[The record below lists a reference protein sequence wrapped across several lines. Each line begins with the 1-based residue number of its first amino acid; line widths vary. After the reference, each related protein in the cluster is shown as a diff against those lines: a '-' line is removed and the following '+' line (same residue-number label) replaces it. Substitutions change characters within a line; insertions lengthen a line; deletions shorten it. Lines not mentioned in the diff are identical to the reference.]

1 MPRKKS
7 HRNAWG
13 TVVARY
19 RRGTDI
25 QVGWIARYVSP
36 LQGDGSVNRNFPLD
50 SKAQAFS
57 WLDAEHELVK
67 LHERGERE
75 WLRPSQRKKAKERSN
90 VLFGDYADQW
100 IASYQTKSGNPLRGT
115 SRRKLLVDI
124 QHLKDS
130 FGQMKVTDIHT
141 SDIRQWLD
149 NCPLNGDYARY
160 HAYKTMRA
168 IMSAAAAPG
177 IDGEAAIIEQSPCTM
192 PISRPESKQS
202 KIDPPTPEQLR
213 TIYENMPDYT
223 RISVYLS
230 ATAGGMRESEV
241 CALQR
246 RDIDLKN
253 HVLHIRHSI
262 NRGASDRGKLRI
274 DDPKTKNS
282 VRDVVIP
289 EKLIPM
295 LEEHLNRF
303 TAKGPKAMVLQ
314 SRTSNIVPRTLLY
327 KHFKEAAIKAG
338 RPDLHFHTLRAAA
351 TTNLVLSGGTL
362 AEVMQFAGHSD
373 SKTAI
378 ERYQRVLGDHE
389 REVANEL
396 GHRLIVQPE
405 TPQTIQASII
415 RYEEQVQELQAKI
428 TCLRKKLKGKD

>member
-36 LQGDGSVNRNFPLD
+36 LPGDGSVNRNFPLD

-75 WLRPSQRKKAKERSN
+75 WLRPTQRKKARERSN

-100 IASYQTKSGNPLRGT
+100 IGNYQTKSGNPLRGT

-130 FGQMKVTDIHT
+130 FGNMKVIDIHT
-141 SDIRQWLD
+141 SNIRQWLD
-149 NCPLNGDYARY
+149 HCPLNGEYARY

-168 IMSAAAAPG
+168 IMGAAAVPG

-230 ATAGGMRESEV
+230 ATAGGLRESEV

-253 HVLHIRHSI
+253 HVLHVRHSI
-262 NRGASDRGKLRI
+262 NRGSSDRGKLRI
-274 DDPKTKNS
+274 DDPKTRNS

-295 LEEHLNRF
+295 LEEHLSLF
-303 TAKGPKAMVLQ
+303 TANNPEAMVLQ
-314 SRTSNIVPRTLLY
+314 SKTSNIVPRTLLY

-351 TTNLVLSGGTL
+351 TTNLVLSGGTI

-373 SKTAI
+373 SKTAV
-378 ERYQRVLGDHE
+378 EKYQRVLGEHK
-389 REVANEL
+389 RKVADNL
-396 GHRLIVQPE
+396 GERLIT
-405 TPQTIQASII
+405 TPRNKAAINREIEHIQSQIKLLNERI
-415 RYEEQVQELQAKI
+415 KQLIQELEN
-428 TCLRKKLKGKD
+428 KG